1 MADEQQREPDAPSA
15 PGAPGAPGPLYR
27 GEPLE
32 AARGPGLGCFRF
44 QIVLLVVSIVLTP
57 VSVFAGWAEWVSV
70 ALLALTIV
78 LLFFTGQTLIFLLRL
93 VAADRRSR
101 RRPLGAGARPTV
113 GDLAE
118 RSGARSDEEDE

>member
-1 MADEQQREPDAPSA
+1 MADEQERQ
-15 PGAPGAPGPLYR
+15 PGASGPLYR
-27 GEPLE
+27 GKPLD
-32 AARGPGLGCFRF
+32 ADAGPGLGCFRF
-44 QIVLLVVSIVLTP
+44 QVALLVVSIVLTP
-57 VSVFAGWAEWVSV
+57 VSVFSGWPEWVSV

-101 RRPLGAGARPTV
+101 RRPLDPDARPTV

-118 RSGARSDEEDE
+118 RSGGRHDQQEE